1 MILILIME
9 DELLLLGILI
19 AFGAL
24 IVYCYKHCFSPNIT
38 RRQERG
44 DEDRIYNE
52 YGSRQA
58 QAGLSPR
65 RVIADDGGGPSEVD
79 EKYRIKVCACNLLNS

>member
-1 MILILIME
+1 ME

-24 IVYCYKHCFSPNIT
+24 IVYCFSQNIT
-38 RRQERG
+38 CRQERG
-44 DEDRIYNE
+44 AEDRIYNE

-58 QAGLSPR
+58 QAGFSPR
-65 RVIADDGGGPSEVD
+65 HVIADDGGGPSEVD